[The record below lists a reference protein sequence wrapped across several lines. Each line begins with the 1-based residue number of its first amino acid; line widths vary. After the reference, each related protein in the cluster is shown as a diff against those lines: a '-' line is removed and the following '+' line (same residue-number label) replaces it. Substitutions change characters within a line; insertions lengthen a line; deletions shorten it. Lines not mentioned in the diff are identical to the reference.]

1 MPKCQNFD
9 TGTYKGIEPS
19 PKGLGLCARGENIGH
34 RIKGLDGNIWEV
46 KATKTGTKRWVKITS
61 DKSKKK
67 SAKKKSAKKKSAK
80 KKSAKKKSA
89 KKKSAKKKSVKNK
102 STKKKSAKKKSAK
115 KKSAKNKSA
124 KKKSAKNKSDK
135 KKSAKKKS
143 VKKKSVKKKSVKK
156 NKKSTLLQQIKS
168 NPWMKDILK
177 KKANNEKISDY
188 DKDLFNMMQ
197 NQPLPPGGMTKLL
210 KKYKK

>member
-143 VKKKSVKKKSVKK
+143 VKKKSVKK

>member
-1 MPKCQNFD
+1 MPKCKNFD
-9 TGTYKGIEPS
+9 TGTYKGTEPS
-19 PKGLGLCARGENIGH
+19 PKGLGICARGENMGH

-46 KATKTGTKRWVKITS
+46 KATKTGTKRWVKITL
-61 DKSKKK
+61 DKPKNKSAKKKSAKNKSAKNKSAKKKSAKNKSAKKK

-89 KKKSAKKKSVKNK
+89 KKKSAKKKS
-102 STKKKSAKKKSAK
+102 AKKKSAK
-115 KKSAKNKSA
+115 KIKNP
-124 KKKSAKNKSDK
+124 
-135 KKSAKKKS
+135 
-143 VKKKSVKKKSVKK
+143 
-156 NKKSTLLQQIKS
+156 TLLQQIKS
-168 NPWMKDILK
+168 NPWMEDILK

>member
-1 MPKCQNFD
+1 MPKCANFD
-9 TGTYKGIEPS
+9 TGTYKGTEPS
-19 PKGLGLCARGENIGH
+19 PKGLGLCARGENMGH

-46 KATKTGTKRWVKITS
+46 KATKTGTKRWVKITL
-61 DKSKKK
+61 DKPKNKSAKKKSAKNKSAKNKSAKNKSAKNK

-89 KKKSAKKKSVKNK
+89 KKKSAKKKSAKNK
-102 STKKKSAKKKSAK
+102 SAKKKSAKKKSAK
-115 KKSAKNKSA
+115 KKSAK
-124 KKKSAKNKSDK
+124 
-135 KKSAKKKS
+135 KKSAKKI
-143 VKKKSVKKKSVKK
+143 K
-156 NKKSTLLQQIKS
+156 NPTLLQQIKS
-168 NPWMKDILK
+168 NPWMEDILK
-177 KKANNEKISDY
+177 KKINNEKISDY